1 MDIAVRFPRDQI
13 NILVSALLDGLDFS
27 VNKMLMNVTVDLVK
41 MVEHVLI
48 NLTVDLSVS
57 ANPNGLVRF
66 VPI

>member
-1 MDIAVRFPRDQI
+1 MDIAVRFPRDRI